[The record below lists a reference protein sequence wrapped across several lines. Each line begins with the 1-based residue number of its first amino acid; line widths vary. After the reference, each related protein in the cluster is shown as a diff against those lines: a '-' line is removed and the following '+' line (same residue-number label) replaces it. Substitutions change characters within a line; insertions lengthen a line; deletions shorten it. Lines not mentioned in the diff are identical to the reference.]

1 MLRIDD
7 VYQQIG
13 SFARARG
20 VRRVVLFG
28 SRARGTE
35 LPKSDI
41 DIAFEGGDADGFI
54 DDVQE
59 RLWSLLMVDAVDLA
73 SASDGLRAEVERDG
87 KVLYEAV

>member
-1 MLRIDD
+1 MAGF
-7 VYQQIG
+7 VFPG
-13 SFARARG
+13 N
-20 VRRVVLFG
+20 
-28 SRARGTE
+28 
-35 LPKSDI
+35 DI

-87 KVLYEAV
+87 KVLYEEV